1 MPLRHHFLP
10 SGHGKPRSGHLPQLC
25 LLRLRLRFPT
35 FAYGICVRTGNY
47 VIIFSSLRIFVSR
60 HDTASANAAVRL
72 FTQSSGACR
81 SGCEAMA
88 DGRFGTDN
96 FSDI

>member
-1 MPLRHHFLP
+1 MPLRHCFLP
-10 SGHGKPRSGHLPQLC
+10 SGHGKPRSGHLPRLC

-60 HDTASANAAVRL
+60 HDTAQVKEAVRL
-72 FTQSSGACR
+72 FAQWSGAWR
-81 SGCEAMA
+81 FGSKAIA